1 MFVNALTANDKYFP
15 LNTDNLTQPIQI
27 QFSQKEKTF
36 FSIFLCIFEIY
47 IKF

>member
-1 MFVNALTANDKYFP
+1 MFVNALTANDKYFL

-27 QFSQKEKTF
+27 QFSQKEKAF
-36 FSIFLCIFEIY
+36 FSIFLWIFEIY